1 MRYIAIRED
10 RSKEIVGI
18 VELPNGKYVRRV
30 FREPDVVPLGS
41 EEISEAQ
48 YTTYQTF
55 ELAPIYSWVP
65 VKDQGHQGR
74 QQADIYDPEFF
85 FTDDEDIYKR
95 DLPTEHPQ
103 RLVKG

>member
-1 MRYIAIRED
+1 MRYIAIYQIQG
-10 RSKEIVGI
+10 SKEIVGI
-18 VELPNGKYVRRV
+18 VQLPDDIYTRRV
-30 FREPDVVPLGS
+30 YRHPDTVHLTAKAITES
-41 EEISEAQ
+41 EYS
-48 YTTYQTF
+48 TYKAF
-55 ELAPIYSWVP
+55 ELVPIFSWVP
-65 VKDQGHQGR
+65 VKDQEH